1 MSDLVV
7 VQPPQDLVIAVQPI
21 PSITPEPDDLLVE
34 IPTADFVINVPVDDM
49 IVVTRAQ
56 DLEIVAELPDWEVRM
71 TDIGPM
77 GQRGAA
83 ADEPV
88 VDMTS
93 LVAIGGQRVV
103 RAIGGNLVD
112 YASSDVAEHGD
123 QILGITQN
131 AANPGDT
138 IHVQTGGVMDEVGW
152 NWTVGPVYCGL
163 NGVLTQ
169 VVPDVGF
176 MCRIGKAIKPTSIL
190 INVEEAIILA

>member
-21 PSITPEPDDLLVE
+21 PAITPEPDDLLIE
-34 IPTADFVINVPVDDM
+34 IPSTDFVVLLPIDDM
-49 IVVTRAQ
+49 AVVTRAQ
-56 DLEIVAELPDWEVRM
+56 DLEVVAQLPDWEVKM

-83 ADEPV
+83 ADTPV

-103 RAIGGNLVD
+103 RAISGSFVD
-112 YASSDVAEHGD
+112 YASSDIPSHGD
-123 QILGITQN
+123 QILGVTQN
-131 AANPGDT
+131 AANAGDV

-152 NWTVGPVYCGL
+152 NWDVGPIYCGL

-169 VVPDVGF
+169 VVPETGF
-176 MCRIGKAIKPTSIL
+176 MCRIGKSIKPTSIL